1 MILCAFVVNI
11 RILFSKMNVLQ
22 VMYCT
27 NLNVRCVGKLH
38 KRISNAKV
46 KKYAGVLLQIDFW
59 NKITLESLGKFSHRS
74 VPDHNIDRLFQSD
87 KHILLNIWNTVLRA
101 NLFHSGHG
109 FAVRQH
115 A

>member
-74 VPDHNIDRLFQSD
+74 FADDNVDCFFDSEKNVV
-87 KHILLNIWNTVLRA
+87 LNIRNPVFCT
-101 NLFHSGHG
+101 NLLHARHG
-109 FAVRQH
+109 SAIR
-115 A
+115 